1 MSSVNLFQTAL
12 FESEPALGSPAH
24 SPFSSTNVT
33 DPEHPMRNWLR
44 IVHSPT
50 IGCATLV
57 RLLKAHGSAALV
69 MAAAKSGNRHA
80 VYYSRDVALERIAS
94 SQSAQL
100 ETLIDQTLVWLE
112 QPNHHLLTIDDP
124 AYPQKLLQVESPP
137 MLLYCIGRIELLN
150 QPSIAIV
157 GSRQCSVLGAKTTHA
172 FAHDFVER
180 GITVV
185 SGMALGIDAA
195 AHSGALLAANHSGV
209 ASSVG
214 VLGTGI
220 NLTYPRGNLKLYQ
233 QMAQLGCLVSEFAL
247 GTKAASFTFPRRNR
261 IIAGLSAGVL
271 VMEAARNSGSLITA
285 RDAGKCGREVFAVPG
300 SIHSPVSKG
309 CHQLI
314 KEGAKL
320 VESSQCVLEELAQL
334 RSSDEFSL
342 LGAALNKSALVNSNL
357 ADSSQTAAFG
367 KDPWLQWLGFEAI
380 SVDQLRAHSGH
391 SLEQWLVKLSEW
403 ELRGLIQ
410 TQADG
415 TVIRVSH

>member
-1 MSSVNLFQTAL
+1 MSSVNLFQTPL
-12 FESEPALGSPAH
+12 FESDSTFGSQ
-24 SPFSSTNVT
+24 SQFSSANPVGT
-33 DPEHPMRNWLR
+33 EHSIRDWLR
-44 IVHSPT
+44 LVHSPN
-50 IGCATLV
+50 IGCATVV
-57 RLLKAHGSAALV
+57 RLLKTHGSATSV
-69 MAAAKSGNRHA
+69 MAAAKANNRHTID
-80 VYYSRDVALERIAS
+80 YSRDVALERIAS

-100 ETLIDQTLVWLE
+100 ETRIDQTLVWLE
-112 QPNHHLLTIDDP
+112 QPGHHLLTIDDP
-124 AYPQKLLQVESPP
+124 AYPQKLLQVDSPP

-172 FAHDFVER
+172 FAHDFVDR

-195 AHSGALLAANHSGV
+195 AHSGALMAANHCAV

-220 NLTYPRGNLKLYQ
+220 NLTYPRGNLKLFQ
-233 QMAQLGCLVSEFAL
+233 QMAQHGCLVSEFAL
-247 GTKAASFTFPRRNR
+247 STQAAAYTFPRRNR

-320 VESSQCVLEELAQL
+320 VETSQCVLEELAQL
-334 RSSDEFSL
+334 GSNTEFSL
-342 LGAALNKSALVNSNL
+342 LGAALSKSAHLNDNT
-357 ADSSQTAAFG
+357 AQSSQSGAFSQ
-367 KDPWLQWLGFEAI
+367 DPWLEWLGFEAI
-380 SVDQLRAHSGH
+380 GVDQLSAHSGH